1 MRIVEYPT
9 FRFSRIAAGIINT
22 RAIQLQFLPKKL
34 LNAVFNK
41 RMRTIDKRPQ
51 GNSKKVEGF
60 FGMVAMIKRF
70 GALFFFVLIFIA
82 ALGVANALSI
92 TFYEKSLITVIKDF
106 IFILTRK

>member
-22 RAIQLQFLPKKL
+22 RAIQLQFFPKKL

-60 FGMVAMIKRF
+60 FVMVAMIKD
-70 GALFFFVLIFIA
+70 LVQQK
-82 ALGVANALSI
+82 VKQY
-92 TFYEKSLITVIKDF
+92 FYYSAKPSLLKELKLNDTCI
-106 IFILTRK
+106 